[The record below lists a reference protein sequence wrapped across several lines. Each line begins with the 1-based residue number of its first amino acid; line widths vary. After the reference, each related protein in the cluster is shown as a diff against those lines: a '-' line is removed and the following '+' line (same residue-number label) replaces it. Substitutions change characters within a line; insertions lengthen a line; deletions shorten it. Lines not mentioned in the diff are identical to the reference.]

1 MKKINVP
8 ELNVGEKM
16 FVSKKCVVVYGRKI
30 SARVYNLKG
39 DLIAELPKIINKEDL
54 KQNIFFMENTFI
66 HKYQYIMYCVK
77 DYDGKEIQKISGSKT
92 LIFGILKQLRQ
103 AGEKSFYKKFRERKI
118 TSNTDMTSYG
128 IEALQAGTTIWIS
141 SNYLILRTKKSEMK
155 IYLKD
160 AQGFILLGTIPK
172 NNFGCAKSF
181 RKILEA
187 NCHWYGLDHNMLI
200 KEKDGWK
207 MVDQVGENV
216 YENISDE
223 VMKIFMENGS
233 EQEDNLDENVFEYNG
248 LQVKTGE
255 TIYKAHKFFRVEEAD
270 GKNFRFYSND
280 CTFMRRTSDVEN
292 GLPKIIKTAE
302 WIAICSTENE
312 TTTWQI
318 FDYTGKILYD
328 DIYDITQNNLMH
340 YSAFSIDKEV
350 PGNEIMRIFS
360 LKGELK
366 ASFKGFRFRAYS
378 DYVKVYKALG
388 YFELYNYDGEKMF
401 DVTFCEDNDIE
412 YVGVIFHKNEKGGY
426 TKCDLSTRKK
436 YNLDWQEMTTFQI
449 FHSLKVL
456 IRKKG
461 RYGVFEYDGNENPE
475 KEFDDFDEVI
485 PIKYDKITRGNCWF
499 YARYQETDYLG
510 KQSVYEDI
518 YDEYGNFVMKVKV

>member
-66 HKYQYIMYCVK
+66 HKYQDIMYYVK

-92 LIFGILKQLRQ
+92 LIFGIFKQLKQ

-118 TSNTDMTSYG
+118 TSDTDMTSYG
-128 IEALQAGTTIWIS
+128 IKDLKAGTTIWIS
-141 SNYLILRTKKSEMK
+141 SNYLIVRTKKSEMK
-155 IYLKD
+155 IYLKN

-172 NNFGCAKSF
+172 SNFGCAKSF
-181 RKILEA
+181 RKRLEG
-187 NCHWYGLDHNMLI
+187 NCHWYGLDHDMLI
-200 KEKDGWK
+200 KEKNGWK
-207 MVDQVGENV
+207 MVDQVGETV

-223 VMKIFMENGS
+223 VMKIFMENAS
-233 EQEDNLDENVFEYNG
+233 EQEDSSDENVFEYNG

-255 TIYKAHKFFRVEEAD
+255 TIYKANKFFRVEEAD

-302 WIAICSTENE
+302 WIAIHSTENG

-328 DIYDITQNNLMH
+328 DIYDIAQNNLMH
-340 YSAFSIDKEV
+340 YSAFCINKEV

-366 ASFKGFRFRAYS
+366 ASFEGFSFRAYS

-388 YFELYNYDGEKMF
+388 YFELYDYDGEKMF

-412 YVGVIFHKNEKGGY
+412 YVGVIFRKNEKGGY
-426 TKCDLSTRKK
+426 TKCDLATRKK

-485 PIKYDKITRGNCWF
+485 PIKYDKITSDNCWF
-499 YARYQETDYLG
+499 YAKYQETDYLG

-518 YDEYGNFVMKVKV
+518 YDEYGNFVMRVTV

>member
-8 ELNVGEKM
+8 VLNVGEKM
-16 FVSKKCVVVYGRKI
+16 FVSKKCVIVYGRKI
-30 SARVYNLKG
+30 FARVYNLKG
-39 DLIAELPKIINKEDL
+39 DLIAELPKIISKEEL
-54 KQNIFFMENTFI
+54 KTKVFFMENAFI
-66 HKYQYIMYCVK
+66 HEYKGLMYCIK
-77 DYDGKEIQKISGSKT
+77 DYDGNEIQKIKGTKNLFFESLQS
-92 LIFGILKQLRQ
+92 LKQ
-103 AGEKSFYKKFRERKI
+103 AGEKSFYKKFRKRKI
-118 TSNTDMTSYG
+118 TSDTDMTSYG
-128 IEALQAGTTIWIS
+128 IEDLQAGTTIWIS

-172 NNFGCAKSF
+172 SNFGCAKSF
-181 RKILEA
+181 RKRLEN
-187 NCHWYGLDHNMLI
+187 NCHWYGLDHDMLI

-207 MVDQVGENV
+207 MVNPVGETV

-223 VMKIFMENGS
+223 VIKIFMENDS
-233 EQEDNLDENVFEYNG
+233 EQEDSSDENLFDYNV
-248 LQVKTGE
+248 LLVRTGE

-270 GKNFRFYSND
+270 GKTFSFYSND
-280 CTFMRRTSDVEN
+280 GTFIRSTFEVKN
-292 GLPKIIKTAE
+292 GLPKIIKTAK
-302 WIAICSTENE
+302 WIAIYSTENG

-318 FDYTGKILYD
+318 SEYTGKILYD
-328 DIYDITQNNLMH
+328 DIYDIAQNNLMH
-340 YSAFSIDKEV
+340 YSAFGIDKEV

-366 ASFKGFRFRAYS
+366 ASFEGFSFRAYS

-388 YFELYNYDGEKMF
+388 YFELYDYDGEKMF

-412 YVGVIFHKNEKGGY
+412 YAGVIFHKNEKGGY
-426 TKCDLSTRKK
+426 IKCDLATRKK

-461 RYGVFEYDGNENPE
+461 RYGVFEYEGNENPE
-475 KEFDDFDEVI
+475 KEFDDFVEVI
-485 PIKYDKITRGNCWF
+485 PIKYDKISSDICWF
-499 YARYQETDYLG
+499 YAKYQETDYLG
-510 KQSVYEDI
+510 NQSVYEDI